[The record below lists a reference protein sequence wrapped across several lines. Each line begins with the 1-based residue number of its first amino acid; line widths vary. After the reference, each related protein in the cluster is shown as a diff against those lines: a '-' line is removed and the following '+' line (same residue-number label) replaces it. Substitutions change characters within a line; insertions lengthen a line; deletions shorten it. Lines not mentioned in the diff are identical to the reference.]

1 MKQRQPILLV
11 CVFAVVCVLSGLAL
25 VYTKH
30 ESRKLFVELEKL
42 THERDELNIEWGQ
55 LQIEQSTWAQHAR
68 IEQVATEDLS
78 QQADTR
84 HLRTAKITAHR
95 GTILDRNGEP
105 LAISTPVD
113 SIWVNPRQFAPAV
126 DRIPQL
132 ARTLGVDSQMLMRRV
147 TRSMDKEFLYLKRHL
162 SPEQAQEVLDLGLPG
177 VSVQREYRRYYPA
190 SEVTGH
196 LVGFTNIDD
205 EGQEGLELA
214 FNHWL
219 AGESGAKRV
228 LKDRLGRA
236 IENVASIR
244 PPRHGKDLRTS
255 IDLRLQYL
263 AYRALK
269 GAIKLHDARSGSIV
283 VLDVHTGEVLAMVNQ
298 PTYNPN
304 DRSQFA
310 AERYRN
316 RAVTDIFEPGSSI
329 KPLVIAAALES
340 GQYQPS
346 SIVDTAPGFIDIGA
360 KRIEDTRNLGRISL
374 TTILARS
381 SNVGITKLA
390 MTLQPDLL
398 WETMTR
404 FGLGELTNSSFPGE
418 SAGMLTHYSNWR
430 PISQAT
436 LAYGYGVSVTPLQL
450 AQAYAAIGNGGQLM
464 PVTLMAGS
472 GTAEPRRIL
481 SEDTADAV
489 RRMLEEVVRPGGT
502 GTKVA
507 VEGYRVAG
515 KTGTAW
521 KFATGGYSEDKYI
534 SIFAG
539 LAPASNPRLA
549 TVVVI
554 DEPGGELY
562 YGSDVAAPVFA
573 DVMSESLRLLAVAPD
588 AAAPRDP
595 GSVVQAVAARAES
608 R

>member
-1 MKQRQPILLV
+1 MRRGAETKQKTARRFVARVTLV
-11 CVFAVVCVLSGLAL
+11 LGFFGLVASSLVARAVHLQVLD
-25 VYTKH
+25 KD
-30 ESRKLFVELEKL
+30 F
-42 THERDELNIEWGQ
+42 LN
-55 LQIEQSTWAQHAR
+55 R
-68 IEQVATEDLS
+68 
-78 QQADTR
+78 QADTR
-84 HLRTAKITAHR
+84 HLRTERISAHR
-95 GTILDRNGEP
+95 GTITDRNGEP

-113 SIWVNPRQFAPAV
+113 SIWANPKEFASAV
-126 DRIPQL
+126 DSIPQL
-132 ARTLGVDSQMLMRRV
+132 ARALGVDSQILMRRV

-162 SPEQAQEVLDLGLPG
+162 NPEQAQRVLALELPG
-177 VSVQREYRRYYPA
+177 VNVQREYRRYYPA
-190 SEVTGH
+190 SEVAGH

-228 LKDRLGRA
+228 LKDRLGRS

-244 PPRHGKDLRTS
+244 PPHHGKDLRTS

-263 AYRALK
+263 AYRRLK
-269 GAIKLHDARSGSIV
+269 SAIRMHEARSGSIV
-283 VLDVHTGEVLAMVNQ
+283 VLDVRTGEVLAMVNQ

-316 RAVTDIFEPGSSI
+316 RAITDIFEPGSSI
-329 KPLVIAAALES
+329 KPLVVAAALES
-340 GQYQPS
+340 GQYRPS
-346 SIVDTAPGFIDIGA
+346 SIVDTAPGFVTVGA
-360 KRIEDTRNLGRISL
+360 KTIEDSRNLGRVSL

-381 SNVGITKLA
+381 SNVGVTKLA
-390 MTLQPDLL
+390 MTLQPDQL
-398 WETMTR
+398 WETMTQ
-404 FGLGELTNSSFPGE
+404 FGFGELTSSGFPGE
-418 SAGMLTHYSNWR
+418 SAGMLTHFSHWQ

-450 AQAYAAIGNGGQLM
+450 AQAYAAIGSQGVM
-464 PVTLMAGS
+464 RPVSLVALETPNDGAQVI
-472 GTAEPRRIL
+472 AR
-481 SEDTADAV
+481 DTAMAV

-502 GTKVA
+502 GNKA
-507 VEGYRVAG
+507 AIDGYRIAG

-521 KFATGGYSEDKYI
+521 KFASGGYSEDKYI

-539 LAPASNPRLA
+539 LAPASDPHLA

-554 DEPGGELY
+554 DEPRGELY

-573 DVMSESLRLLAVAPD
+573 DVMSESLRLLAVPPD
-588 AAAPRDP
+588 ARTVRDAGSLLQAKIDRAA
-595 GSVVQAVAARAES
+595 SQ
-608 R
+608 

>member
-1 MKQRQPILLV
+1 MRRGAETKQQTARRFTGRVMLVTGFFGLLAASLV
-11 CVFAVVCVLSGLAL
+11 ARAVYLQVLD
-25 VYTKH
+25 TD
-30 ESRKLFVELEKL
+30 F
-42 THERDELNIEWGQ
+42 LN
-55 LQIEQSTWAQHAR
+55 
-68 IEQVATEDLS
+68 
-78 QQADTR
+78 QQADSR
-84 HLRTAKITAHR
+84 NLRTEKISAHR
-95 GTILDRNGEP
+95 GTITDRNGEP

-113 SIWVNPRQFAPAV
+113 SIWANPKQFAPAV
-126 DRIPQL
+126 DSIPQL
-132 ARTLGVDSQMLMRRV
+132 ARALGLDSQMLMRRI

-162 SPEQAQEVLDLGLPG
+162 SPEQASEVLGLNLPG
-177 VSVQREYRRYYPA
+177 INVQREYRRYYPA

-219 AGESGAKRV
+219 GGESGAKRV
-228 LKDRLGRA
+228 LKDRLGRS

-244 PPRHGKDLRTS
+244 PPHHGKDLRTS

-263 AYRALK
+263 AYRTLK
-269 GAIKLHDARSGSIV
+269 SAIRQHNARSGSIV
-283 VLDVHTGEVLAMVNQ
+283 VLDVQTGEVLAMVNQ

-316 RAVTDIFEPGSSI
+316 RAITDIFEPGSSL
-329 KPLVIAAALES
+329 KPLVVAAALET
-340 GQYQPS
+340 GQYRPS
-346 SIVDTAPGFIDIGA
+346 SIIDTAPGFVVVGP
-360 KRIEDTRNLGRISL
+360 KRIEDTRNLGRVSL

-390 MTLQPDLL
+390 MTLQPDQL
-398 WETMTR
+398 WDTMMQ
-404 FGLGELTNSSFPGE
+404 FGLGELTTSGFPGE

-450 AQAYAAIGNGGQLM
+450 AQAYAAIGNDGEMRPISLVALDAPNEGERVISQ
-464 PVTLMAGS
+464 
-472 GTAEPRRIL
+472 
-481 SEDTADAV
+481 DTATAV

-502 GTKVA
+502 GTKAA
-507 VEGYRVAG
+507 VDGYRIAG

-521 KFATGGYSEDKYI
+521 KFASGGYSQDKYI

-539 LAPASNPRLA
+539 MAPASDPRLA

-588 AAAPRDP
+588 ATPARDP
-595 GSVVQAVAARAES
+595 GSVVQAMAVRTENQ
-608 R
+608 

>member
-1 MKQRQPILLV
+1 MRRGAETKQQTARRFKGRVTLV
-11 CVFAVVCVLSGLAL
+11 TVSFAL
-25 VYTKH
+25 VAAVLVARAVHLQVLDTD
-30 ESRKLFVELEKL
+30 F
-42 THERDELNIEWGQ
+42 LN
-55 LQIEQSTWAQHAR
+55 
-68 IEQVATEDLS
+68 
-78 QQADTR
+78 QQADSR
-84 HLRTAKITAHR
+84 HLRTEKISAHR
-95 GTILDRNGEP
+95 GTITDRNGEP

-113 SIWVNPRQFAPAV
+113 SVWANPKQFAPAIDSV
-126 DRIPQL
+126 PQL
-132 ARTLGVDSQMLMRRV
+132 ARALGIDSQMLMRRI

-162 SPEQAQEVLDLGLPG
+162 NPEQATEVLALKLPG
-177 VSVQREYRRYYPA
+177 ISVQREYRRYYPA

-205 EGQEGLELA
+205 EGQEGMELA

-228 LKDRLGRA
+228 LKDRLGRS

-244 PPRHGKDLRTS
+244 PPHHGKDLRTS

-263 AYRALK
+263 SYRTLK
-269 GAIKLHDARSGSIV
+269 SAIRQHNARSGSIV
-283 VLDVHTGEVLAMVNQ
+283 VLDVLTGEVLAMVNQ
-298 PTYNPN
+298 PSYNPN

-316 RAVTDIFEPGSSI
+316 RAITDIFEPGSSL
-329 KPLVIAAALES
+329 KPLVVAAALES
-340 GQYQPS
+340 GQYRPS
-346 SIVDTAPGFIDIGA
+346 SIIDTAPGFVVIGP
-360 KRIEDTRNLGRISL
+360 KRIEDTRNLGRVSL

-390 MTLQPDLL
+390 MTLQPDQL
-398 WETMTR
+398 WDTMAH
-404 FGLGELTNSSFPGE
+404 FGLGELTTSGFPGE

-436 LAYGYGVSVTPLQL
+436 LAYGYGISVTPLQL
-450 AQAYAAIGNGGQLM
+450 AQAYAAIGS
-464 PVTLMAGS
+464 AGRMRPIS
-472 GTAEPRRIL
+472 LVALDQPNDGEQVIAP
-481 SEDTADAV
+481 DTANAV

-502 GTKVA
+502 GTKA
-507 VEGYRVAG
+507 AIDGYRIAG

-539 LAPASNPRLA
+539 LAPASDPRLA

-588 AAAPRDP
+588 AMPARDP
-595 GSVVQAVAARAES
+595 GSVVQAMATGAET

>member
-1 MKQRQPILLV
+1 MKRGAETKQTAARRFAGRVTLV
-11 CVFAVVCVLSGLAL
+11 AVFFGVLATSLVARAVYLQVLD
-25 VYTKH
+25 KD
-30 ESRKLFVELEKL
+30 F
-42 THERDELNIEWGQ
+42 LNK
-55 LQIEQSTWAQHAR
+55 
-68 IEQVATEDLS
+68 
-78 QQADTR
+78 QADTR
-84 HLRTAKITAHR
+84 HLRTEKISAHR
-95 GTILDRNGEP
+95 GTITDRNGEP

-113 SIWVNPRQFAPAV
+113 SIWVNPQLFAPAV
-126 DRIPQL
+126 DSIPRL
-132 ARTLGVDSQMLMRRV
+132 ARTLGLDSQMLMRRI

-162 SPEQAQEVLDLGLPG
+162 NPEQAEEVLALELPG
-177 VSVQREYRRYYPA
+177 ISVQREYRRYYPA

-205 EGQEGLELA
+205 QGQEGLELA

-219 AGESGAKRV
+219 SGESGAKRV
-228 LKDRLGRA
+228 LKDRLGRS

-263 AYRALK
+263 AYRTLK
-269 GAIKLHDARSGSIV
+269 SAIKTHNARSGSIV
-283 VLDVHTGEVLAMVNQ
+283 VLDVETGEVLAMVNQ

-304 DRSQFA
+304 DRSQLA

-316 RAVTDIFEPGSSI
+316 RAITDIFEPGSSL
-329 KPLVIAAALES
+329 KPLVVAAALES
-340 GQYQPS
+340 GQYRPS
-346 SIVDTAPGFIDIGA
+346 SIIDTAPGYIVVGP
-360 KRIEDTRNLGRISL
+360 KKIEDSRNLGRVSL

-390 MTLQPDLL
+390 MTLQPDQL
-398 WETMTR
+398 WETMTH
-404 FGLGELTNSSFPGE
+404 FGLGELTTSGFPGE

-450 AQAYAAIGNGGQLM
+450 AQAYAALGSRGQM
-464 PVTLMAGS
+464 RPVSLLALDAPGE
-472 GTAEPRRIL
+472 GHQVL
-481 SEDTADAV
+481 SEETATSV

-502 GTKVA
+502 GTKA
-507 VEGYRVAG
+507 AIDGYRVAG

-521 KFATGGYSEDKYI
+521 KFATGGYSQDKYI

-539 LAPASNPRLA
+539 LAPASDPRLA

-573 DVMSESLRLLAVAPD
+573 DVMSESLRLLAIAPD
-588 AAAPRDP
+588 ALPARDP
-595 GSVVQAVAARAES
+595 GSVVQAVAARPET